1 MLGRQFDELR
11 LTGCL
16 PSPTGVGLAI
26 LRQTQTDDF
35 TMGELIRTTK
45 SDPALTGVLLK
56 LANTGKRASHA
67 PARTVSAAAMQLG
80 VRSVRSV
87 ALGFSLVSGNRTGHC
102 ERFDYEEYWSNSLA
116 MAVSA
121 QILCTIFGE
130 VDPDEAFTCAI
141 LSGIGK
147 LALASIHP
155 EIFSRILEEAQGL
168 GTEELIALERRAL
181 DVDHRELSGA
191 MVSDWKLPESFT
203 HAVTSFELQE
213 VVREAPSDQA
223 RKMTET
229 LRAAQRLAK
238 ACVPPSRLP
247 PSDWKVRWM
256 DLERLRA
263 DLDMDAEK
271 FNGLCK
277 VLADE
282 WRTWSRLLE
291 VPTDSTPSLEELA
304 RRVKNEEPRK
314 PPRVTRPEPGRMGL
328 SILAVDDDPVSLRLL
343 THHLTRDGHTVT
355 TAKDGRQALALAL
368 QYHPQMVVTD
378 WMMPEMDG
386 TELCKALRSSSENSA
401 TYILL
406 VTGREDEDR
415 VIEAFDAGAD
425 EYLSKPFNPRIL
437 LARVRA
443 GQRMIELRE
452 QSESDKQ
459 QRVQQV
465 AQMAVLNRKLRTAAM
480 TDVLTSLPNRRYA
493 MKRLYKEHKESE
505 DSGAP
510 LSAIMIDIDHFKQV
524 NDKHGHDVGD
534 VVLSETADVLRRNT
548 RRGEVVCRLGG
559 EEFLVI
565 CVDTNTDDCA
575 KTAERLRQ
583 AIEKRIL
590 HEATFKSN
598 VTASFGVSSLCDSVL
613 TVDDLLM
620 AADRFLYEAKSTGR
634 NRVCVDPQAMEF
646 CRRSKSA

>member
-1 MLGRQFDELR
+1 MLGKQIDELS
-11 LTGCL
+11 LTGSL

-26 LRQTQTDDF
+26 LRHTQNDDF
-35 TMGELIRTTK
+35 TMGELIRATK
-45 SDPALTGVLLK
+45 SDPALTGMLLK
-56 LANTGKRASHA
+56 LANTGKRGSARPS
-67 PARTVSAAAMQLG
+67 RTVSSAAMQLG
-80 VRSVRSV
+80 VRSVRDV
-87 ALGFSLVSGNRTGHC
+87 ALGFSLISGNRTVRC
-102 ERFDYEEYWSNSLA
+102 ARFDYEEYWSHSLA

-121 QILCTIFGE
+121 EILGRIFGE

-155 EIFSRILEEAQGL
+155 ETFSGLLDESQGM
-168 GTEELIALERRAL
+168 GVEDLIALERRAL

-191 MVSDWKLPESFT
+191 MMKDWKLPEAFAFAIT
-203 HAVTSFELQE
+203 NFELADE
-213 VVREAPSDQA
+213 GAPSDQA
-223 RKMTET
+223 RKMTAT
-229 LRAAQRLAK
+229 LRAANRLAK
-238 ACVPPSRLP
+238 ACVPPARMP
-247 PSDWKVRWM
+247 PSDWKQRWS
-256 DLERLRA
+256 DLEQLGR
-263 DLDMDAEK
+263 DLGMDSEK

-277 VLADE
+277 VLAE
-282 WRTWSRLLE
+282 KWRTRSQVLE
-291 VPTDSTPSLEELA
+291 VPCEPTPSLEELA
-304 RRVKNEEPRK
+304 RRVRNEEPRR
-314 PPRVTRPEPGRMGL
+314 PRRPVRRDHIRLGL
-328 SILAVDDDPVSLRLL
+328 SVLAVDDDPVSLRLL

-386 TELCKALRSSSENSA
+386 IELCKALRSSSENNA

-415 VIEAFDAGAD
+415 VIEAFGAGAD
-425 EYLSKPFNPRIL
+425 EYLTKPFNPRIL

-459 QRVQQV
+459 ARVQQV
-465 AQMAVLNRKLRTAAM
+465 AHMAVLNRKLRTAAM
-480 TDVLTSLPNRRYA
+480 TDVLTALPNRRYA
-493 MKRLYKEHKESE
+493 MKRLHEELKESA

-510 LSAIMIDIDHFKQV
+510 MSAIMIDIDHFKQV
-524 NDKHGHDVGD
+524 NDQHGHDVGD
-534 VVLSETADVLRRNT
+534 VVLSETAEVLRRST

-565 CVDTNTDDCA
+565 CIATSTDDCA
-575 KTAERLRQ
+575 KTAERLRH

-590 HEATFKSN
+590 HVGTFRSS

-620 AADRFLYEAKSTGR
+620 AADKYLYEAKAGGR
-634 NRVCVDPQAMEF
+634 NRVCVDPQALAYS
-646 CRRSKSA
+646 RRSKSA

>member
-1 MLGRQFDELR
+1 MLGKQFDELR

-26 LRQTQTDDF
+26 LRHIQNDDF
-35 TMGELIRTTK
+35 TMGELIRATK

-56 LANTGKRASHA
+56 LANTGKRGSLA
-67 PARTVSAAAMQLG
+67 PARTVSSAAMQLG
-80 VRSVRSV
+80 VRSVRGV
-87 ALGFSLVSGNRTGHC
+87 ALGFSLISGNRTGRC
-102 ERFDYEEYWSNSLA
+102 ARFDYEQYWSHSLA

-121 QILCTIFGE
+121 EILGRIFGE
-130 VDPDEAFTCAI
+130 VDPEEAFTCAI

-155 EIFSRILEEAQGL
+155 ETFSRLLEESQGL
-168 GTEELIALERRAL
+168 GVEELIALERRAL

-191 MVSDWKLPESFT
+191 MMVDWKLPEVF
-203 HAVTSFELQE
+203 AFAITSFESADE
-213 VVREAPSDQA
+213 GAPSEEA
-223 RKMTET
+223 RRMTAT
-229 LRAAQRLAK
+229 LRAANRLAK
-238 ACVPPSRLP
+238 ACVPPSRMP
-247 PSDWKVRWM
+247 PSDWKQRWS
-256 DLERLRA
+256 DLERLRG
-263 DLDMDAEK
+263 DLGMDAEK

-277 VLADE
+277 ILAQE
-282 WRTWSRLLE
+282 WRTQSQVLD
-291 VPTDSTPSLEELA
+291 VPTDPTPSLEELA
-304 RRVKNEEPRK
+304 RRVRNEEPR
-314 PPRVTRPEPGRMGL
+314 RPQGQERRDRNRLGL

-368 QYHPQMVVTD
+368 QHHPQMVVTD

-386 TELCKALRSSSENSA
+386 IELCKALRSSSENNA

-425 EYLSKPFNPRIL
+425 EYLTKPFNPRIL

-459 QRVQQV
+459 ARVQQV

-480 TDVLTSLPNRRYA
+480 TDVLTALPNRRYA
-493 MKRLYKEHKESE
+493 MKRLHKELKESE
-505 DSGAP
+505 ESGAP

-524 NDKHGHDVGD
+524 NDQHGHDVGD
-534 VVLSETADVLRRNT
+534 VVLSETAEVL
-548 RRGEVVCRLGG
+548 
-559 EEFLVI
+559 
-565 CVDTNTDDCA
+565 
-575 KTAERLRQ
+575 
-583 AIEKRIL
+583 
-590 HEATFKSN
+590 
-598 VTASFGVSSLCDSVL
+598 
-613 TVDDLLM
+613 
-620 AADRFLYEAKSTGR
+620 
-634 NRVCVDPQAMEF
+634 
-646 CRRSKSA
+646 

>member
-1 MLGRQFDELR
+1 MLGKQFDELR

-26 LRQTQTDDF
+26 LRQTQNDDF

-56 LANTGKRASHA
+56 LANTGKRGSLE
-67 PARTVSAAAMQLG
+67 PAKTVGGAAMQLG
-80 VRSVRSV
+80 VRSVRNV
-87 ALGFSLVSGNRTGHC
+87 ALGFSLISGNRTGRC
-102 ERFDYEEYWSNSLA
+102 ARFDYEEYWSHSLA

-121 QILCTIFGE
+121 EILGRIFGD

-147 LALASIHP
+147 LSLASIHP
-155 EIFSRILEEAQGL
+155 ETFSRLLEESQGL
-168 GTEELIALERRAL
+168 GVEELIVLERRAL

-191 MVSDWKLPESFT
+191 MVADWRLPEAFAYAIT
-203 HAVTSFELQE
+203 NFELADE
-213 VVREAPSDQA
+213 GAPSDQA
-223 RKMTET
+223 HKMTAT
-229 LRAAQRLAK
+229 LRTANRLAK
-238 ACVPPSRLP
+238 ACVPPSRMP
-247 PSDWKVRWM
+247 PSDWKQRWA
-256 DLERLRA
+256 DLEQLRA
-263 DLDMDAEK
+263 DLDMDSEK

-277 VLADE
+277 VLAEE
-282 WRTWSRLLE
+282 WRSRSQVLE
-291 VPTDSTPSLEELA
+291 APSDATPTLEELA
-304 RRVKNEEPRK
+304 RRVRSEEPRRPRK
-314 PPRVTRPEPGRMGL
+314 PTRRDHNRMGL

-368 QYHPQMVVTD
+368 QSHPQMVVTD

-386 TELCKALRSSSENSA
+386 IELCKALRSSSENSA

-425 EYLSKPFNPRIL
+425 EYLTKPFNPRIL

-459 QRVQQV
+459 ARVQQV

-480 TDVLTSLPNRRYA
+480 TDVLTALPNRRYA
-493 MKRLYKEHKESE
+493 MKRLHKELKESVE
-505 DSGAP
+505 SGAP

-524 NDKHGHDVGD
+524 NDQHGHDVGD
-534 VVLSETADVLRRNT
+534 VVLSETAEVLRRST

-565 CVDTNTDDCA
+565 CIDTNTADCS
-575 KTAERLRQ
+575 KTAERLRK

-590 HEATFKSN
+590 HEGTFRRN
-598 VTASFGVSSLCDSVL
+598 VTASFGVSSLCASVM

-620 AADRFLYEAKSTGR
+620 AADKYLYEAKSGGR
-634 NRVCVDPQAMEF
+634 NRVIVDPQALEHS
-646 CRRSKSA
+646 RRSKSA